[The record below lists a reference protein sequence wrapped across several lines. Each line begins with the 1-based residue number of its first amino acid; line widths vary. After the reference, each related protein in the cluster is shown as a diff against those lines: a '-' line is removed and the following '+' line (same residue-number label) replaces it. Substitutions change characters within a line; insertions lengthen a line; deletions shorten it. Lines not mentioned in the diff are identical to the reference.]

1 MRNDQAALGQALE
14 AYGPAEIT
22 ARVETAGV
30 AKARMGVLQTLT
42 LAVLA
47 GAFIAFGGMF
57 YLVALTGADLSLGI
71 TRIFAGMAFSLG
83 LVLVLVAGAELFTG
97 NNLIVIAWADGLISS
112 VQLLRNWALVYVGN
126 FVGATGMVAL
136 ALLAGLPDHAGG
148 GLGAVAASVAEAKVA
163 LSPLRA
169 FFSGILCNILVCL
182 AVWMCFSAQQI
193 AAKVVCIVFPITA
206 FVALGF
212 EHSIAN
218 MFLITFGLMAAGQGL
233 GFDLAGLI
241 GNLIPVTL
249 GNIVGGSGLVALVYW
264 LIYRRGPATRR
275 RSDT

>member
-1 MRNDQAALGQALE
+1 MRNDQAALDHALE

-30 AKARMGVLQTLT
+30 AKAHMGVLQTLT
-42 LAVLA
+42 LATLA

-57 YLVALTGADLSLGI
+57 YLLALTGADLSLGS

-97 NNLIVIAWADGLISS
+97 NNLIVIAWADRLISS
-112 VQLLRNWALVYVGN
+112 GQLLRNWGLVYLGN
-126 FVGATGMVAL
+126 FVGAAAMVAL

-148 GLGAVAASVAEAKVA
+148 GLGAAAASVAEAKVA
-163 LSPLRA
+163 LSPMRA

-182 AVWMCFSAQQI
+182 AVWMCFSAQQV
-193 AAKVVCIVFPITA
+193 AAKILCIVFPITA

-218 MFLITFGLMAAGQGL
+218 MFLITFGLMAAGQGS
-233 GFDLAGLI
+233 GFDFGGLI

-249 GNIVGGSGLVALVYW
+249 GNIVGGSGLVAFVYW
-264 LIYRRGPATRR
+264 LIYRRRPLARP
-275 RSDT
+275 RSDS